1 MALCLLSLWK
11 SPQHFQYWQE
21 WNFQKRGA
29 QEFHIF
35 TRRAS
40 RNEWF
45 NLMNFLSWKL
55 ALSQHDFP
63 SPSSSRLL
71 LKFSSQ
77 FFINTCFLVGHAQ
90 SIRSLSWCIFVIILK
105 CPWEIIAVWRI
116 FHLLMSLDAFES
128 SSFFPHDEHEW
139 CCNALQTRAGIPH
152 FNAVL
157 LMHMHLWIT

>member
-21 WNFQKRGA
+21 WNFQQRGA

-77 FFINTCFLVGHAQ
+77 FFINTCFLVRHAQ
-90 SIRSLSWCIFVIILK
+90 SLRS
-105 CPWEIIAVWRI
+105 
-116 FHLLMSLDAFES
+116 
-128 SSFFPHDEHEW
+128 
-139 CCNALQTRAGIPH
+139 
-152 FNAVL
+152 L
-157 LMHMHLWIT
+157 LMHFCHHFKMSLRNYRSVKNFSSPHVLGCVREFFFFSARWTWMML